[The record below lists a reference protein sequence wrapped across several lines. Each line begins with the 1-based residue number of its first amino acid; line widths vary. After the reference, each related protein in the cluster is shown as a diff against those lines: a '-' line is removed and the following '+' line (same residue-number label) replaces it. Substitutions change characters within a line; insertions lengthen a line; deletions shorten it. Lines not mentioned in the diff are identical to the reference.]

1 MGEDAELG
9 GENFSKMAHIVV
21 AHGIGCLCDVV
32 PSPDQKVFG
41 QVEAVAAQVI
51 QGGMSENLFK
61 APVELASA
69 HS

>member
-9 GENFSKMAHIVV
+9 GENFSKMAYIVV
-21 AHGIGCLCDVV
+21 AHGIGCLGDVV

-51 QGGMSENLFK
+51 
-61 APVELASA
+61 
-69 HS
+69 